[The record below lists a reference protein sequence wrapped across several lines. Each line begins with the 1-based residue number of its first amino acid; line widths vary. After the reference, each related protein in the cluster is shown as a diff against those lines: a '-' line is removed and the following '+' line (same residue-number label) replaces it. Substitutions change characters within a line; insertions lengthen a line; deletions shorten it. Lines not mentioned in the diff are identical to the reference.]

1 MSQIT
6 QKIVAAANAIGILA
20 AGTLVSGAGSV
31 TSGAGLFVT
40 AVAAQTA
47 ENRCLPSSKFTN
59 ASASWKA
66 AAPGRIE
73 PRNGEF
79 RIWAPTVGRISE
91 FTVGV
96 GAIVEADQLV
106 AKLDDE
112 ETRANLAAAEA
123 EAASAKHAQDQAV
136 SSLNRERQEVRDA
149 DDQVYQAEREVLSMR
164 LAMDGVQSK
173 ADHTDADLADIR
185 KQYDG
190 AKARLEKASRSLGSA
205 LGKRLAEPNQIE
217 AAVQKARAMVAIA
230 RAQFEK
236 TRIRVKTAG
245 TVLAIESKAG
255 EIVSPSL
262 ESLPLMI
269 VGDIQR
275 LRLVA
280 EVDEADAR
288 NIKAGGT
295 AFICA
300 PSDPGRAFEGKV
312 VQVALTLSPP
322 RLSRGPLRPTDIEV
336 LLVWVELEAPG
347 TLKPGM
353 RAEVFFQ

>member
-1 MSQIT
+1 MSKIT
-6 QKIVAAANAIGILA
+6 QKILAATSTLGILA
-20 AGTLVSGAGSV
+20 IGAIIIGPGSMSGSSV
-31 TSGAGLFVT
+31 FISA
-40 AVAAQTA
+40 AAAQTV
-47 ENRCLPSSKFTN
+47 ENRCLPSAKFTN
-59 ASASWKA
+59 ASTSWKA

-79 RIWAPTVGRISE
+79 RIWAPTIGRISE
-91 FTVGV
+91 MTVNV

-112 ETRANLAAAEA
+112 EARANLSAAEA
-123 EAASAKHAQDQAV
+123 EAASAKHAQDQAA
-136 SSLNRERQEVRDA
+136 SSLSRERQDVREA
-149 DDQVYQAEREVLSMR
+149 DDQVYLAEREVLSMR
-164 LAMDGVQSK
+164 LALDGVQSK
-173 ADHTDADLADIR
+173 SDRTDADLADIR
-185 KQYDG
+185 RQYDG
-190 AKARLEKASRSLGSA
+190 SKARLEKANRTLALA
-205 LGKRLAEPNQIE
+205 LGKRLAEPSQIE

-230 RAQFEK
+230 RAQFDK

-245 TVLAIESKAG
+245 TVLVIESKVG

-262 ESLPLMI
+262 ETLPLMI

-288 NIKAGGT
+288 TIKAGGT
-295 AFICA
+295 AFVCA
-300 PSDPGRAFEGKV
+300 PSDPGRAFEGKI

-336 LLVWVELEAPG
+336 LRVWVELEAPG